1 MHNAQQKSL
10 IIMQKYYTESTL
22 PIYVTIEY
30 FPKLLTAVLF
40 FSYLTT
46 VVV

>member
-1 MHNAQQKSL
+1 MQNAQQKVL
-10 IIMQKYYTESTL
+10 IIMQKYYTGNTL

-30 FPKLLTAVLF
+30 FSKLLIAVLF